1 MLGSSDHRDRSRA
14 GWKSKLEKGL
24 KPDGHAKLLISGP
37 SATVSI
43 MTSTLKIVIEQHPDG
58 FVAYPLGVNGVIVGQ
73 GDTKE
78 AALEDVQSAIAF
90 HLETFG
96 PHSLELL
103 VA

>member
-1 MLGSSDHRDRSRA
+1 
-14 GWKSKLEKGL
+14 
-24 KPDGHAKLLISGP
+24 
-37 SATVSI
+37 
-43 MTSTLKIVIEQHPDG
+43 MTGTLNIVVEQHPDG

-96 PHSLELL
+96 RHSLEIADPVLAAFL
-103 VA
+103 VEAEVA

>member
-1 MLGSSDHRDRSRA
+1 
-14 GWKSKLEKGL
+14 
-24 KPDGHAKLLISGP
+24 
-37 SATVSI
+37 
-43 MTSTLKIVIEQHPDG
+43 MTSTLKIVVEQHPDG

-96 PHSLELL
+96 PPSLELL
-103 VA
+103 VV

>member
-1 MLGSSDHRDRSRA
+1 MISSS
-14 GWKSKLEKGL
+14 
-24 KPDGHAKLLISGP
+24 P
-37 SATVSI
+37 SATI
-43 MTSTLKIVIEQHPDG
+43 FTMTSTLKIVVEQHPDG

-96 PHSLELL
+96 PNSLEIADPVLAAFL
-103 VA
+103 VEAEVA